1 MPAVAVPSPPCNRF
15 SWTTQRGVAFWK
27 GFQHFPS
34 AVFSLTPRRVPM
46 SSPSRR
52 VRRGPQSAS
61 AAQPPLRA
69 ASSRPGESAQDVFLL
84 LLPYRT
90 PKTVHEHP
98 TVAAWRRRGWHV
110 TSVEE
115 RLVEGQGTRLLITL
129 HSAASPSA
137 DATLG
142 EATGRN
148 EGE

>member
-1 MPAVAVPSPPCNRF
+1 
-15 SWTTQRGVAFWK
+15 
-27 GFQHFPS
+27 
-34 AVFSLTPRRVPM
+34 M

-69 ASSRPGESAQDVFLL
+69 ASSRPAESAQDVFLL

-98 TVAAWRRRGWHV
+98 TVAACRRRGWHV

-137 DATLG
+137 DAASG
-142 EATGRN
+142 EATGRDK
-148 EGE
+148 